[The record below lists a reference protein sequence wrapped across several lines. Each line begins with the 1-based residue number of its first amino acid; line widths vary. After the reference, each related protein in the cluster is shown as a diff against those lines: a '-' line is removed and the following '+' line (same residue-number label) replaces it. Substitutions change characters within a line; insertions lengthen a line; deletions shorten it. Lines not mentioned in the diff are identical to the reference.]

1 MWTSH
6 VQGQT
11 EGREAAYLHGDVSDG
26 GGGQVKVLL
35 DQNIEF
41 GGEVPPSTNT
51 VNLAGEQRK
60 DLRRERETPRDECHI
75 FKFYSLA
82 ALDFY
87 YFFKP
92 QPFVCSHLFLRPV
105 RHQRVF
111 TLRVD
116 VNQNQLTLL
125 NGHQPAKRKTD
136 LRI

>member
-11 EGREAAYLHGDVSDG
+11 EGREAAYLHGDVGDG

-60 DLRRERETPRDECHI
+60 DLRGDECHI
-75 FKFYSLA
+75 FTFYSLA
-82 ALDFY
+82 DLHFY
-87 YFFKP
+87 YF
-92 QPFVCSHLFLRPV
+92 
-105 RHQRVF
+105 
-111 TLRVD
+111 
-116 VNQNQLTLL
+116 
-125 NGHQPAKRKTD
+125 
-136 LRI
+136 